1 MGSFHSS
8 CNEGPVRA
16 CSLSPSKFKMG
27 VRDKSPTPIYS
38 PLILIP
44 ITATIRTRQILFVI
58 TVLFLILCS
67 CEKREEVEENKRG
80 PVRACSLSP
89 LKFKMGVR
97 DKSPTPIYSPL
108 ILIPITATIRT
119 QQILFVITVS
129 LNIVS
134 CEKSGMQI

>member
-1 MGSFHSS
+1 M
-8 CNEGPVRA
+8 
-16 CSLSPSKFKMG
+16 
-27 VRDKSPTPIYS
+27 
-38 PLILIP
+38 
-44 ITATIRTRQILFVI
+44 
-58 TVLFLILCS
+58 
-67 CEKREEVEENKRG
+67 G

-119 QQILFVITVS
+119 RQILFVITVL

-134 CEKSGMQI
+134 CEERGDGNLINLMGIWFIIRGK

>member
-1 MGSFHSS
+1 MLLNIVS
-8 CNEGPVRA
+8 
-16 CSLSPSKFKMG
+16 
-27 VRDKSPTPIYS
+27 
-38 PLILIP
+38 
-44 ITATIRTRQILFVI
+44 RQ
-58 TVLFLILCS
+58 
-67 CEKREEVEENKRG
+67 EREMVEEDKRG

-119 QQILFVITVS
+119 QQILEVITVL

-134 CEKSGMQI
+134 CQERGEVAEDKRDRFEPRSLTFKVQNRSKG